1 MNANTTSNGNSS
13 NSSNGGSGSGQSQQ
27 NAQSATIGVG
37 NATSGEQGST
47 PTHETMAETGGSGGR
62 ALTQPRPEEEAPL
75 DRGARQS
82 GDAGNRQAAPDET
95 AEGADTAATAINR
108 GYQDTRSRQASPGS
122 TGLGA
127 PETGGNQSADDLAPP
142 R

>member
-1 MNANTTSNGNSS
+1 MNAHATNQ
-13 NSSNGGSGSGQSQQ
+13 GSGAGKGQQ
-27 NAQSATIGVG
+27 NEQAATIGVG

-75 DRGARQS
+75 ARGASQS
-82 GDAGNRQAAPDET
+82 GAAGNRQGGPDDE
-95 AEGADTAATAINR
+95 AEGAGTAATATNR

-127 PETGGNQSADDLAPP
+127 PETGGNQTEDDLAPP
-142 R
+142 RRD